1 MKFLQS
7 QQYELQEKFVT
18 EQGETCKEII
28 NLENELL
35 SITRGIMN
43 LHELESQKSDT
54 NQSQAETPQENSQKK
69 AEDTFMTFGG

>member
-69 AEDTFMTFGG
+69 TEDTFMTFGG